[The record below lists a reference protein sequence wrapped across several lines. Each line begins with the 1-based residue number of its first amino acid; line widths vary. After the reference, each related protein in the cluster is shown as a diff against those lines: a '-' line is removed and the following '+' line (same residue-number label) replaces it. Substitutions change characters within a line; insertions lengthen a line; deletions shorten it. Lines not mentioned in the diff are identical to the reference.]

1 MSADELQS
9 TRVPP
14 NELLLDLIN
23 ELLGNYGGAFKDYPQ
38 DFFAREPIFG
48 DAIPAVYSLLDGE
61 TVEARTI
68 PEKKN
73 ALERE
78 QVTIMFYTKDPS
90 QRWWFKQIIKQIL
103 IGNSKISDTKEWQ
116 SSGLHWL
123 QLEDVSYG
131 IAYDG
136 HGEVTAFSVSVSVSL
151 TYQGNYYN
159 LTRE

>member
-1 MSADELQS
+1 M
-9 TRVPP
+9 
-14 NELLLDLIN
+14 
-23 ELLGNYGGAFKDYPQ
+23 
-38 DFFAREPIFG
+38 
-48 DAIPAVYSLLDGE
+48 LDGE
-61 TVEARTI
+61 IVEARSI

-78 QVTIMFYTKDPS
+78 QIRIMYYTKDPS